1 MIDLALD
8 NSIFINS
15 NINEAL
21 QELDLLF
28 NTENTEL
35 IGYPT
40 FGSNFEQFL
49 WQMNPSPNALRTYMK
64 ELIDNNTFYCRDFDI
79 AIDVKIV
86 EGEYRNIYNV
96 IIVLRSDPKST
107 VASGYRLYQLR

>member
-1 MIDLALD
+1 MLDLALD
-8 NSIFINS
+8 DSIFIESRVNA
-15 NINEAL
+15 AL
-21 QELDLLF
+21 QELDILF

-49 WQMNPSPNALRTYMK
+49 WQLNPSPNALKSYMEEIIK
-64 ELIDNNTFYCRDFDI
+64 NNTLFCNEFEI
-79 AIDVKIV
+79 MIDVKIV

-96 IIVLRSDPKST
+96 IIILKTDMKSDKA
-107 VASGYRLYQLR
+107 VGYRLYQLR

>member
-8 NSIFINS
+8 NIVFVNS
-15 NINEAL
+15 NINAAL
-21 QELDLLF
+21 QELDILF

-40 FGSNFEQFL
+40 YGTNFEQFL
-49 WQMNPSPNALRTYMK
+49 WQMNPSPNALKSYMQ
-64 ELIDNNTFYCRDFDI
+64 EVIRNNTFFCNEFDI
-79 AIDVKIV
+79 AIDVKIL

-96 IIVLRSDPKST
+96 IIVLRTDPKSNK
-107 VASGYRLYQLR
+107 AAGYRFYQLR

>member
-8 NSIFINS
+8 NSVFVNS
-15 NINEAL
+15 NVNAAL
-21 QELDLLF
+21 QELDILF

-35 IGYPT
+35 IGYPR

-49 WQMNPSPNALRTYMK
+49 WQMNPSPNSLKTYME
-64 ELIDNNTFYCRDFDI
+64 ELIKNNTVFCNEFDI
-79 AIDVKIV
+79 IIDVNIL

-96 IIVLRSDPKST
+96 IIVLRTDPKSKT
-107 VASGYRLYQLR
+107 AAGYRLYQLR